1 MKLQV
6 VMIMMGMMNLIRK
19 YYTISFSA
27 TPFTRTFSDFAAE
40 RVPGTNSGSTS
51 DVQSLLSVISASNSS
66 TLASSLPKNN
76 INSARSRSKPS
87 TGGEERNHGDRSN
100 HTALKRPGD
109 NAPESYIDATTAVSR
124 TDQHH
129 APRKYDG
136 RSKGPSQPAVVT
148 VSSPEMTFPRI
159 KVAPIRSLQSSLTT
173 MMVSSGA
180 SSNPFAE
187 NYAAISG
194 RAESAS
200 TNVQV
205 YFPHARQPAG
215 KSIDLNVRKDASI
228 EEVIGFA
235 LWSYWE
241 AGWSPKL
248 DDGLKGEEDPNWGTK
263 LATAGWILRIAE
275 EDGEVDDEFPRGFAL
290 YITYII

>member
-1 MKLQV
+1 VLH
-6 VMIMMGMMNLIRK
+6 
-19 YYTISFSA
+19 YFPFSN
-27 TPFTRTFSDFAAE
+27 TFTRAFSDFAAE

-76 INSARSRSKPS
+76 NSSSRSRSKPNA
-87 TGGEERNHGDRSN
+87 GGEERNHGDRSN

-109 NAPESYIDATTAVSR
+109 NAAESYIDATTSK

-129 APRKYDG
+129 AHRKYDG

-148 VSSPEMTFPRI
+148 VSAPEMTFPRS
-159 KVAPIRSLQSSLTT
+159 KVPPIRPLQSYLTT
-173 MMVSSGA
+173 MMASSGA

-215 KSIDLNVRKDASI
+215 KSIDLNVRKDASV

-263 LATAGWILRIAE
+263 LATTGWVLRIAE

-290 YITYII
+290 YFTCIV